1 MCMFKK
7 LIYFVITSVLILSLL
22 QISAFAKSYYFTDTP
37 GNVNSPLN
45 HLTDYLKAPG
55 DEITVV
61 VNDGQSKIA
70 YYYSFVSNG
79 TDSKGDY
86 ILVNYNID
94 YGFTKD
100 SGQKKFYLPYIP
112 HKIGTVTYTTKQG
125 QKTEDILSD
134 KYLSDDEQILA
145 WLNGLYHNVNVL
157 SIDKVNGVPIRQTQ
171 YWYFANF
178 LPQSEREYLASRFID
193 GTAFEWPSIFYTI
206 NVNGKQI
213 HYEQYGAMPYIKNER
228 MMIPYRALFELGF
241 GLPENQV
248 IWNGDDNSVT
258 VIKGD
263 TTIKLKIGDKT
274 AYINGKPYTLDTA
287 PELKL
292 DRTFVPLRFVSE
304 GLGYKVEWIP
314 GPDGTAGVG
323 TVNITGN

>member
-1 MCMFKK
+1 
-7 LIYFVITSVLILSLL
+7 
-22 QISAFAKSYYFTDTP
+22 
-37 GNVNSPLN
+37 
-45 HLTDYLKAPG
+45 
-55 DEITVV
+55 
-61 VNDGQSKIA
+61 
-70 YYYSFVSNG
+70 
-79 TDSKGDY
+79 
-86 ILVNYNID
+86 
-94 YGFTKD
+94 
-100 SGQKKFYLPYIP
+100 P
-112 HKIGTVTYTTKQG
+112 HKIGTVTYTTKDG

-134 KYLSDDEQILA
+134 KYLPDDEQILA

-193 GTAFEWPSIFYTI
+193 GSAFEWPSIFYTI
-206 NVNGKQI
+206 NVNGKKI
-213 HYEQYGAMPYIKNER
+213 HYEQYGAMPYIKNGR

-248 IWNGDDNSVT
+248 IWNGDDYSVT
-258 VIKGD
+258 VIKGN

>member
-1 MCMFKK
+1 MFKK
-7 LIYFVITSVLILSLL
+7 LVYFVVTAVLVFSLL
-22 QISAFAKSYYFTDTP
+22 QISAFAKDSTITVNP
-37 GNVNSPLN
+37 GQIFNIF
-45 HLTDYLKAPG
+45 DYLKDVG
-55 DEITVV
+55 DKLTVIYSGD
-61 VNDGQSKIA
+61 NSKVIYKVLA
-70 YYYSFVSNG
+70 KG
-79 TDSKGDY
+79 TDEKGDY
-86 ILVNYNID
+86 ILCETTGEPNWNND
-94 YGFTKD
+94 PP
-100 SGQKKFYLPYIP
+100 SQQKFYLPYVP
-112 HKIGTVTYTTKQG
+112 HKIGTVTYTTKDG
-125 QKTEDILSD
+125 QVTEDMLSV
-134 KYLSDDEQILA
+134 KYATDDVQVLGYLE
-145 WLNGLYHNVNVL
+145 GLYTDVNVI
-157 SIDKVNGVPIRQTQ
+157 SIDKVNGIPIRQTQ

-213 HYEQYGAMPYIKNER
+213 HYEQYGAMPYVKNGR

-248 IWNGDDNSVT
+248 IWNGDDYSVT
-258 VIKGD
+258 VIKGN

-274 AYINGKPYTLDTA
+274 AYINGKPYILDTA

-314 GPDGTAGVG
+314 DSGQRAGWG
-323 TVNITGN
+323 TVNITGD